1 MISGA
6 KIPDNSLRDIQG
18 VHFVLYMKTLLSL
31 KESLEN
37 DTITLD
43 KAIVVAMFGYVK
55 KAIMLVGD
63 TSAQVSSK
71 HRE

>member
-1 MISGA
+1 M
-6 KIPDNSLRDIQG
+6 
-18 VHFVLYMKTLLSL
+18 

>member
-1 MISGA
+1 M
-6 KIPDNSLRDIQG
+6 
-18 VHFVLYMKTLLSL
+18 

-43 KAIVVAMFGYVK
+43 KAIVVAMFGCVK

-71 HRE
+71 RRE